1 MQFQH
6 DEYLMQIDNQR
17 GNCRIIN
24 DINLEPELPFEI
36 IYSNSLVLHL
46 NNEKHRAMNPLVP
59 GPGALSQQSQDSWN
73 LGAIPFFPYFQR
85 NLFLLTF
92 PSMKP

>member
-6 DEYLMQIDNQR
+6 DEYLTQIGNQR

-24 DINLEPELPFEI
+24 DIILQPELPFEI

-46 NNEKHRAMNPLVP
+46 NKEQHRAMNPLVP
-59 GPGALSQQSQDSWN
+59 GPEAQSQQSQDSWN
-73 LGAIPFFPYFQR
+73 LGAVPFFPHRQR
-85 NLFLLTF
+85 NLFLLTS
-92 PSMKP
+92 PSMKA